1 MISGISSPVFSFHR
15 AYPAAKADAASAS
28 DEAKAESPEN
38 AKAAGKS
45 GAAEL
50 SEAEQRQVEELRQT
64 DKQVRQHE
72 QMHVSAGGDLVTSGP
87 SYSYTTGPDGQRYAV
102 AGEVGI
108 DTSKEDTPEDTLSKA
123 RRIRN
128 AALAPPD
135 PSGQDRQVAALA
147 SQMEMQALQEIA
159 RQRQSAAAEESAS
172 GGAAGEGAAAEKGD
186 TGGADAAGSQAY
198 RQMMAGNSGQANGVS
213 AYA

>member
-15 AYPAAKADAASAS
+15 AYPAAKADAAPVS

-38 AKAAGKS
+38 AKAAGKA

-50 SEAEQRQVEELRQT
+50 SEAEQRQVEELRQA
-64 DKQVRQHE
+64 DKTVRQHE
-72 QMHVSAGGDLVTSGP
+72 QMHVAAGGDLVTSGP

-108 DTSKEDTPEDTLSKA
+108 DTSKEDNPEDTLSKA
-123 RRIRN
+123 RRIRS

-147 SQMEMQALQEIA
+147 SQMEMEALQEIA
-159 RQRQSAAAEESAS
+159 RQRQSAAPEGGAS
-172 GGAAGEGAAAEKGD
+172 GEEGSQ
-186 TGGADAAGSQAY
+186 GGAEAGGAEAAGSQAY
-198 RQMMAGNSGQANGVS
+198 RRMMAGDPGQANGVS